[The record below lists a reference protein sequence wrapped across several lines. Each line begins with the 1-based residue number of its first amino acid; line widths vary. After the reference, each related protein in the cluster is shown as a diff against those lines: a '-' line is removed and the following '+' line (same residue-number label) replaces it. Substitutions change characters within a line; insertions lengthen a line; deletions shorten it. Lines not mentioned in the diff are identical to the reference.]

1 MTELFDFL
9 IKNRITVAT
18 AESCTGGNIASEF
31 VSYSGISEVFLAGF
45 VTYAN
50 SAKEN
55 ILSVKEDTLKK
66 YGAVSYEC
74 ASEMLD
80 GCEKATNADA
90 TVCTTGIAGPSG
102 GSEKKPV
109 GLVYIGV
116 KYRGEKHIKKCLFC
130 GNREQ
135 VIKKATEYALSLLYK
150 TVKENNNG

>member
-1 MTELFDFL
+1 MIGLFDFL
-9 IKNRITVAT
+9 IKNKITVAT
-18 AESCTGGNIASEF
+18 AESCTGGNIASKF
-31 VSYSGISEVFLAGF
+31 VSYSGISEVFLAGL

-50 SAKEN
+50 SAKEK
-55 ILSVKEDTLKK
+55 ILSVKAETLEKF
-66 YGAVSYEC
+66 GAVSYEC

-80 GCEKATNADA
+80 GCMSATGADA
-90 TVCTTGIAGPSG
+90 TVCTTGIAGPNG

-116 KYRGEKHIKKCLFC
+116 KYRGKKYINKCLFC

-135 VIKKATEYALSLLYK
+135 VIKRATEYALSLLYK